1 MKSNLFFLAVFTA
14 SFVSCNNDDDMPS
27 TIPVESEFKLVT
39 ASNTSGKVTLSDL
52 SQITPSVMSF
62 MIPSTDADGVY
73 YDSDLDEIVLA
84 SRTNNVLEVYG
95 NVDNAIMSASS
106 SLTLSYSSTSNFNN
120 PREIAV
126 SGNKVV
132 VTQDQNAA
140 NSNTNKLLVYQ
151 KTSNGFTLL
160 NDYTV
165 DFKNWGIFL
174 DGNTLYATADLTGDI
189 IVFENFF
196 SNANGTITPTK
207 RITIEGLVRTH
218 GIFYSAKDNRMILT
232 DVGSATSDNDGGLI
246 VINNFSSIVSST
258 ANLGTISMSNQMRV
272 YGPNSSLGNPVDV
285 AYDYETNNIYIAERL
300 KDGGK
305 LLTFSMPTTNADMM
319 PINSR
324 LEPGISSVYL
334 LRK

>member
-1 MKSNLFFLAVFTA
+1 MKTNLLFIAVLTA
-14 SFVSCNNDDDMPS
+14 SILSCNNDDDMPS

-39 ASNTSGKVTLSDL
+39 ASNTSGRVTVSDL
-52 SQITPSVMSF
+52 SQSIPSVMSF

-73 YDSDLDEIVLA
+73 YDSDLDEIILA

-95 NVDNAIMSASS
+95 NVDNAMMNASS
-106 SLTLSYSSTSNFNN
+106 SLSLSYSSASNFNN

-196 SNANGTITPTK
+196 SNVNGNITPTK

-218 GIFYSAKDNRMILT
+218 GIFYSVKDNRMVLT
-232 DVGSATSDNDGGLI
+232 DVGSATSDNDGGFI

-258 ANLGTISMSNQMRV
+258 PNLGTISMSNQIRV
-272 YGPNSSLGNPVDV
+272 YGPNSSLGNPVDI
-285 AYDYETNNIYIAERL
+285 AYDYETNNIFVAERL

-305 LLTFSMPTTNADMM
+305 LLTFSMPSTNSDMM
-319 PINSR
+319 PISSR

>member
-1 MKSNLFFLAVFTA
+1 
-14 SFVSCNNDDDMPS
+14 
-27 TIPVESEFKLVT
+27 
-39 ASNTSGKVTLSDL
+39 
-52 SQITPSVMSF
+52 
-62 MIPSTDADGVY
+62 
-73 YDSDLDEIVLA
+73 
-84 SRTNNVLEVYG
+84 
-95 NVDNAIMSASS
+95 MSASS